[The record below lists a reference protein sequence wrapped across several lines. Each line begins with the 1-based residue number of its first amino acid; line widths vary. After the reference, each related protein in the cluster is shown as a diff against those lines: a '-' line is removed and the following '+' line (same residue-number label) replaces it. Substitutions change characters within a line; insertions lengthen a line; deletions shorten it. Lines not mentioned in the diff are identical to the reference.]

1 VGITMKVTTI
11 SLTDDTIRFTLEGV
25 KPAFANALRRTMVA
39 EVPIMTIDDIFI
51 FDNSS
56 LVADEVLSHRIGLIP
71 LKTDLETYVLPD
83 VCDCQLE
90 LGCPKCR
97 VALTLDVEAT
107 DDNMT
112 VYSGDLKSEDAAITP
127 ASPNIPLTKL
137 APGQAVKLEAY
148 AQLGHGKIHTKWSA
162 VSMCVY
168 QNISEVPV
176 EDEAKATECLE
187 ALNFGV
193 NPMRIA
199 ELKDGK
205 LRILDIRMFESNKVC
220 RDAVSHETILSNLK
234 EDEFLFTVES
244 VGALAPERIVKEA
257 VKVLVAKLDDFD
269 GRIDR
274 DELHDEISEF
284 DLIVVAESKMY
295 SIGSGVDDD
304 EKVESGDTE

>member
-1 VGITMKVTTI
+1 MKVTTI

-25 KPAFANALRRTMVA
+25 TVALANALRRTMVA

-56 LVADEVLSHRIGLIP
+56 LVADEILSHRIGLVP
-71 LKTDLETYVLPD
+71 LKTDLDTYVLPE
-83 VCDCQLE
+83 VCDCELE

-97 VALTLDVEAT
+97 AVLTLDIEAT
-107 DDNMT
+107 DDNVT
-112 VYSGDLKSEDAAITP
+112 VYSGDLISEDAVIIP

-137 APGQAVKLEAY
+137 APDQAVKLEAY
-148 AQLGHGKIHTKWSA
+148 AQLGQGKIHTKWSP

-176 EDEAKATECLE
+176 ENEAKAMECLE
-187 ALNFGV
+187 ALNSGV
-193 NPMRIA
+193 NQMRIA

-220 RDAVSHETILSNLK
+220 RDAISHETIMSSLL
-234 EDEFLFTVES
+234 EDAFLFTVES

-257 VKVLVAKLDDFD
+257 VKILVAKLDDFD

-284 DLIVVAESKMY
+284 DLPAIVESKMY
-295 SIGSGVDDD
+295 SVGSGDDDD
-304 EKVESGDTE
+304 EEESGEIVE

>member
-1 VGITMKVTTI
+1 MGITMKVTTI

-25 KPAFANALRRTMVA
+25 TVALANALRRTMVA

-56 LVADEVLSHRIGLIP
+56 LVADEILSHRIGLVP
-71 LKTDLETYVLPD
+71 LKTDLDTYVLPE
-83 VCDCQLE
+83 VCDCELE

-97 VALTLDVEAT
+97 AVLTLDVEAT
-107 DDNMT
+107 DDNVT
-112 VYSGDLKSEDAAITP
+112 VYSGDLISEDAVIIP

-137 APGQAVKLEAY
+137 APDQAVKLEAY
-148 AQLGHGKIHTKWSA
+148 AQLGQGKIHTKWSP

-176 EDEAKATECLE
+176 ENEAKAMECLE
-187 ALNFGV
+187 ALNSGV
-193 NPMRIA
+193 NQMRIA

-205 LRILDIRMFESNKVC
+205 LRILDIRLFESNKVC
-220 RDAVSHETILSNLK
+220 RDAISHETIMSSLL
-234 EDEFLFTVES
+234 EDAFLFTVES
-244 VGALAPERIVKEA
+244 IGALAPERIVKEA
-257 VKVLVAKLDDFD
+257 VKTLVAKLDDFD

-284 DLIVVAESKMY
+284 DLPAIVESKMY
-295 SIGSGVDDD
+295 SVGSGDDD
-304 EKVESGDTE
+304 EEESGESE

>member
-1 VGITMKVTTI
+1 MKVTTI

-25 KPAFANALRRTMVA
+25 TVAFANALRRTMVA

-56 LVADEVLSHRIGLIP
+56 LVADEILSHRIGLVP
-71 LKTDLETYVLPD
+71 LKTDLDTYVLPE
-83 VCDCQLE
+83 VCDCELE

-97 VALTLDVEAT
+97 AVLTLDIEAT
-107 DDNMT
+107 DDNVT
-112 VYSGDLKSEDAAITP
+112 VYSGDLISEDAVIIP

-137 APGQAVKLEAY
+137 APDQAVKLEAY
-148 AQLGHGKIHTKWSA
+148 AQLGQGKIHTKWSP

-176 EDEAKATECLE
+176 ENEAKAMECLE
-187 ALNFGV
+187 ALNSGV
-193 NPMRIA
+193 NQMRIA

-205 LRILDIRMFESNKVC
+205 LRILDIRLFESNKVC
-220 RDAVSHETILSNLK
+220 RDAISHETIMSSLL
-234 EDEFLFTVES
+234 EDAFLFTVES
-244 VGALAPERIVKEA
+244 IGALAPERIVKEA
-257 VKVLVAKLDDFD
+257 VKTLVAKLDDFD

-284 DLIVVAESKMY
+284 DLPAIVESKMY
-295 SIGSGVDDD
+295 SVGSGDDD
-304 EKVESGDTE
+304 EEESGESE

>member
-1 VGITMKVTTI
+1 MGITMKVTTI

-25 KPAFANALRRTMVA
+25 TVAFANALRRTMVA

-56 LVADEVLSHRIGLIP
+56 LVADEILSHRIGLVP
-71 LKTDLETYVLPD
+71 LKTDLDTYVLPE
-83 VCDCQLE
+83 VCDCELE

-97 VALTLDVEAT
+97 AVLTLDIEAT
-107 DDNMT
+107 DDNVT
-112 VYSGDLKSEDAAITP
+112 VYSGDLISEDAVIIP

-137 APGQAVKLEAY
+137 APDQAVKLEAY
-148 AQLGHGKIHTKWSA
+148 AQLGQGKIHTKWSP

-176 EDEAKATECLE
+176 ENEAKAMECLE
-187 ALNFGV
+187 ALNSGV
-193 NPMRIA
+193 NQMRIA

-220 RDAVSHETILSNLK
+220 RDAISHETIMSSLL
-234 EDEFLFTVES
+234 EDAFLFTVES
-244 VGALAPERIVKEA
+244 IGALAPERIVKEA
-257 VKVLVAKLDDFD
+257 VKILVAKLDDFD

-284 DLIVVAESKMY
+284 DLPAIVESKMY
-295 SIGSGVDDD
+295 SVGSGDDDD
-304 EKVESGDTE
+304 EEESGEIVE

>member
-1 VGITMKVTTI
+1 MGITMKVTTI

-25 KPAFANALRRTMVA
+25 TVAFANALRRTMVA

-56 LVADEVLSHRIGLIP
+56 LVADEILSHRIGLVP
-71 LKTDLETYVLPD
+71 LKTDLDTYVLPE
-83 VCDCQLE
+83 VCDCELE

-97 VALTLDVEAT
+97 AVLTLDIEAT
-107 DDNMT
+107 DDNVT
-112 VYSGDLKSEDAAITP
+112 VYSGDLISEDAVIIP

-137 APGQAVKLEAY
+137 APDQAVKLEAY
-148 AQLGHGKIHTKWSA
+148 AQLGQGKIHTKWSP

-176 EDEAKATECLE
+176 ENEAKAMECLE
-187 ALNFGV
+187 ALNSGV
-193 NPMRIA
+193 NQMRIA

-205 LRILDIRMFESNKVC
+205 LRILDIRLFESNKVC
-220 RDAVSHETILSNLK
+220 RDAISHETIMSSLL
-234 EDEFLFTVES
+234 EDAFLFTVES
-244 VGALAPERIVKEA
+244 IGALAPERIVKEA
-257 VKVLVAKLDDFD
+257 VKILVAKLDDFD

-284 DLIVVAESKMY
+284 DLPAIVESKMY
-295 SIGSGVDDD
+295 SVGSGDDD
-304 EKVESGDTE
+304 EEESGESE

>member
-1 VGITMKVTTI
+1 MGITMKVTTI

-25 KPAFANALRRTMVA
+25 TVALANALRRTMVA

-56 LVADEVLSHRIGLIP
+56 LVADEILSHRIGLVP
-71 LKTDLETYVLPD
+71 LKTDLDTYVLPE
-83 VCDCQLE
+83 VCDCELE

-97 VALTLDVEAT
+97 AVLTLDIEAT
-107 DDNMT
+107 DDNVT
-112 VYSGDLKSEDAAITP
+112 VYSGDLISEDAVIIP

-137 APGQAVKLEAY
+137 APDQAVKLEAY
-148 AQLGHGKIHTKWSA
+148 AQLGQGKIHTKWSP

-176 EDEAKATECLE
+176 ENEAKAMECLE
-187 ALNFGV
+187 ALNSGV
-193 NPMRIA
+193 NQMRIA

-220 RDAVSHETILSNLK
+220 RDAISHETIMSSLL
-234 EDEFLFTVES
+234 EDAFLFTVES

-257 VKVLVAKLDDFD
+257 VKILVAKLDDFD

-284 DLIVVAESKMY
+284 DLPAIVESKMY
-295 SIGSGVDDD
+295 SVGSGDDDD
-304 EKVESGDTE
+304 EEESGEIVE

>member
-1 VGITMKVTTI
+1 MGITMKVTTV

-25 KPAFANALRRTMVA
+25 TVALANALRRTMVA

-56 LVADEVLSHRIGLIP
+56 LVADEILSHRIGLVP
-71 LKTDLETYVLPD
+71 LKTDLDTYVLPE
-83 VCDCQLE
+83 VCDCELE

-97 VALTLDVEAT
+97 AVLTLDIEAT
-107 DDNMT
+107 DDNVT
-112 VYSGDLKSEDAAITP
+112 VYSGDLISEDAVIIP

-137 APGQAVKLEAY
+137 APDQAVKLEAY
-148 AQLGHGKIHTKWSA
+148 AQLGQGKIHTKWSP

-176 EDEAKATECLE
+176 ENEAKAMECLE
-187 ALNFGV
+187 ALNSGV
-193 NPMRIA
+193 NQMRIA

-220 RDAVSHETILSNLK
+220 RDAISHETIMSSLL
-234 EDEFLFTVES
+234 EDAFLFTVES

-257 VKVLVAKLDDFD
+257 VKILVAKLDDFD

-284 DLIVVAESKMY
+284 DLPAIVESKMY
-295 SIGSGVDDD
+295 SVGSGDDDD
-304 EKVESGDTE
+304 EEESGEIVE

>member
-1 VGITMKVTTI
+1 MGITMKVTTV

-25 KPAFANALRRTMVA
+25 TVALANALRRTMVA

-56 LVADEVLSHRIGLIP
+56 LVADEILSHRIGLVP
-71 LKTDLETYVLPD
+71 LKTDLDTYVLPE
-83 VCDCQLE
+83 VCDCELE

-97 VALTLDVEAT
+97 AVLTLDIEAT
-107 DDNMT
+107 DDNVT
-112 VYSGDLKSEDAAITP
+112 VYSGDLISEDAVIIP

-137 APGQAVKLEAY
+137 APDQAVKLEAY
-148 AQLGHGKIHTKWSA
+148 AQLGQGKIHTKWSP

-176 EDEAKATECLE
+176 ENEAKAMECLE
-187 ALNFGV
+187 ALNSGV
-193 NPMRIA
+193 NQMRIA

-220 RDAVSHETILSNLK
+220 RDAISHETILSSLL
-234 EDEFLFTVES
+234 EDSFLFTVES
-244 VGALAPERIVKEA
+244 IGALAPERIVKEA
-257 VKVLVAKLDDFD
+257 VKILVAKLDDFD

-284 DLIVVAESKMY
+284 DLPAIVESKMY
-295 SIGSGVDDD
+295 SVGSGDDDD
-304 EKVESGDTE
+304 EEESGEIVE